1 MTYQV
6 TARRWRPQI
15 FDEVIGQEHVVQ
27 TLKNAIEQNRLAQ
40 AYLFSGTRGVGK
52 TTTARILAKSL
63 NCAEGVSV
71 SPCGKCDRCTEII
84 EGNSIDVMEIDGASN
99 NSVDDIRELR
109 ENVKYAPAKS
119 RFKIYI
125 IDEVHMLSKSAFNA
139 LLKTL
144 EEPPNHIK
152 FIFATTEENKIPET
166 VSSRC
171 QCFEFCYI
179 SYKDIIFQ
187 LKKISG
193 SDGITIGDE
202 SLAVIAKTAEGSM
215 RDAESILDQ
224 VVSFAGKEIKRD
236 DIASILGLVGFDNIA
251 TFMDKI
257 FEKKPTPLLEL
268 FQELVFQGQ
277 DFRLFLKELME
288 YARNLIVLKVSKESK
303 KLISLSSEEIDRLKG
318 QAEKVFLDEL
328 HQIFKI
334 ISDVELEVKRSSYP
348 VMLVEMA
355 LIRLTEI
362 RPFQSIDNIIK
373 SLSQIGKEIEPDETN
388 NTSKIKE
395 DTVRYENVKDDDSSS
410 DMDKI
415 WERIKIKT
423 KEKKSHLGL
432 FLDSSKLVSITDNT
446 VEIGFSD
453 RFTLERMQKDE
464 NKKTLSTTVEE
475 VLNKKIKLLLLETS
489 GSNKKEEVK
498 KEKTHKK
505 QEQTGAIDKEIVQD
519 ALDIFGGEVIREE

>member
-15 FDEVIGQEHVVQ
+15 FDEVVGQEHVVQ
-27 TLKNAIEQNRLAQ
+27 TLKNSIQQNRLAQ

-52 TTTARILAKSL
+52 TTTARVLAKSL
-63 NCAEGVSV
+63 NCAEGISAL
-71 SPCGKCDRCTEII
+71 PCGKCDRCVEIV
-84 EGNSIDVMEIDGASN
+84 EGNSMDVIEIDGASN

-144 EEPPNHIK
+144 EEPPTHIK

-171 QCFEFCYI
+171 QCFEFRHI
-179 SYKDIIFQ
+179 SFKDIIYQ
-187 LKKISG
+187 LKKITE
-193 SDGITIGDE
+193 SDGINIGEE
-202 SLAVIAKTAEGSM
+202 SLGLIAKTAEGSM

-224 VVSFAGKEIKRD
+224 VISFSGKDVKRD
-236 DIASILGLVGFDNIA
+236 DIVSILGLVGFDNISA
-251 TFMDKI
+251 FMDNI
-257 FEKKPTPLLEL
+257 IEKKTAPLLEL
-268 FQELVFQGQ
+268 FQEMVFQGQ

-288 YARNLIVLKVSKESK
+288 YVRNLIVLKVSKESK

-318 QAEKVFLDEL
+318 QAEKVSLDEL

-348 VMLVEMA
+348 VMLIEMA

-362 RPFQSIDNIIK
+362 RPFQSIDNILE
-373 SLSQIGKEIEPDETN
+373 SLSQIGRKIGPDGADDEPQISEET
-388 NTSKIKE
+388 S
-395 DTVRYENVKDDDSSS
+395 RYKNVKTDTKLI
-410 DMDKI
+410 DMEKV
-415 WERIKIKT
+415 WEKIKIKT
-423 KEKKSHLGL
+423 REKKDHLAM
-432 FLDSSKLVSITDNT
+432 FLDNCKLINLTDDT
-446 VEIGFSD
+446 IEIGFSD
-453 RFTLERMQKDE
+453 EFTLERMQKDE
-464 NKKTLSTTVEE
+464 NKRVLSMAVDE
-475 VLNKKIKLLLLETS
+475 VLNKKIKVLLGISS
-489 GSNKKEEVK
+489 GKTEYKKS
-498 KEKTHKK
+498 EKSSTEREKSDK
-505 QEQTGAIDKEIVQD
+505 IDKKLIED
-519 ALDIFGGEVIREE
+519 ALDIFGGEIIREE

>member
-15 FDEVIGQEHVVQ
+15 FDEIIGQEHVVQ

-52 TTTARILAKSL
+52 TTTARVLAKSL
-63 NCAEGVSV
+63 NCAEGISV
-71 SPCGKCDRCTEII
+71 SPCGKCDRCIEIV
-84 EGNSIDVMEIDGASN
+84 EGNSMDVLEIDGASN

-144 EEPPNHIK
+144 EEPPKHIK

-171 QCFEFCYI
+171 QCFEFRHI

-187 LKKISG
+187 LKKITKN
-193 SDGITIGDE
+193 DGVTIGDE
-202 SLAVIAKTAEGSM
+202 SLAIIAKTAEGSM

-236 DIASILGLVGFDNIA
+236 DIVSILGLVGFDNIA
-251 TFMDKI
+251 VFMDKI

-288 YARNLIVLKVSKESK
+288 YVRNLIVLKISKESK
-303 KLISLSSEEIDRLKG
+303 KLISLSPEEINKLKG
-318 QAEKVFLDEL
+318 QVEKVSLDEL

-362 RPFQSIDNIIK
+362 RPFQSIDNIIE
-373 SLSQIGKEIEPDETN
+373 SLSQIGKEMEPDGTGN
-388 NTSKIKE
+388 ASKIKE
-395 DTVRYENVKDDDSSS
+395 ETPRYENVKADDNFNYTE
-410 DMDKI
+410 KI
-415 WERIKIKT
+415 WEKIKIKT
-423 KEKKSHLGL
+423 KEKKDRLGK
-432 FLDSSKLVSITDNT
+432 FLDSSELVSITDNT

-453 RFTLERMQKDE
+453 RFTLELMQKDE
-464 NKKTLSTTVEE
+464 NKKILSTAVEE
-475 VLNKKIKLLLLETS
+475 VLNKKIKLLLKETT
-489 GSNKKEEVK
+489 GSKEKEEEKNEK
-498 KEKTHKK
+498 KNTK
-505 QEQTGAIDKEIVQD
+505 QEQTSGVDKEIVQE
-519 ALDIFGGEVIREE
+519 ALDIFGGEVIGER